1 MTAEWEARKAE
12 ATPAAA
18 AVAHASRMTG
28 GMKGVIGAGPG
39 GVIGSRG

>member
-28 GMKGVIGAGPG
+28 GMKGVTGAGPG